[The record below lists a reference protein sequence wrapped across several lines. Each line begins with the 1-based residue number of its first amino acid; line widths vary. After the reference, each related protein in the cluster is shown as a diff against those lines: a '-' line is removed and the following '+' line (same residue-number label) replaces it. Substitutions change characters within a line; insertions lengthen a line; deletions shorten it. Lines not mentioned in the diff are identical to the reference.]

1 MSDLR
6 EESEQL
12 LDNII
17 NSVYFMRGSI
27 DYFDFFELTYLE
39 RQKINKFLD
48 QRMNNEM
55 KKPAMINRVY

>member
-6 EESEQL
+6 EESEQI

-17 NSVYFMRGSI
+17 NAVYFMRGSI
-27 DYFDFFELTYLE
+27 DYFDFYELTYLE

-48 QRMNNEM
+48 KRMDNEM